1 MQKTFS
7 LMFKQG
13 SSYWL
18 IAIFSFAMNCG
29 ILLGGALWIKN
40 IIDRAPN
47 KQTVTTENS
56 ISITADLT
64 SPQVKELIGCII
76 LLFFILAFFANI
88 NRIATQ
94 RFTRDILTGK
104 KGKFFHEWLYSFR
117 FTLSL
122 VFWLIIQST
131 IGLLLSI
138 LRGSSEPKTP
148 IGYILN
154 SVRSFL
160 AGGLALAWN
169 TATFFVIPFIGLEST
184 GAWTALKK
192 SMALMKE
199 SFGESITATF
209 SFGWINSL
217 IAFSCFG
224 LGYILPN
231 GYQLIAIPI
240 AIYLFTMTW
249 LAQEVFRTILYL
261 FLTGQK
267 DIILG
272 QEFAEI
278 SFEKKN

>member
-1 MQKTFS
+1 
-7 LMFKQG
+7 MFKQG
-13 SSYWL
+13 ASYWL
-18 IAIFSFAMNCG
+18 IALFAFAMNCG

-47 KQTVTTENS
+47 KQTITTENS
-56 ISITADLT
+56 ISITADL
-64 SPQVKELIGCII
+64 SGPQVKELIGCIV

-94 RFTRDILTGK
+94 RFTRDILSEK
-104 KGKFFHEWLYSFR
+104 KGQFFNEWLYSFR

-122 VFWLIIQST
+122 LFWIVIQWT
-131 IGLLLSI
+131 IGLILSL
-138 LRGSSEPKTP
+138 LRGSNQPKTP
-148 IGYILN
+148 VDYIIN
-154 SVRSFL
+154 GIRSFI
-160 AGGLALAWN
+160 AGGLALAWS

-184 GAWTALKK
+184 GAWQALKK

-209 SFGWINSL
+209 SFGWLNSL
-217 IAFSCFG
+217 IGISCFG
-224 LGYILPN
+224 LGYILPD
-231 GYQLIAIPI
+231 GYQFIALVL

-249 LAQEVFRTILYL
+249 LAQEVFRTILFL

-267 DIILG
+267 DSVLG

-278 SFEKKN
+278 SFEKKA